1 LSSVQIQKLKCDNQ
15 PDGCAQCV
23 KKGMPCTLTLAT
35 QKTYVRG
42 APQETG
48 QASDGLNLEV
58 ERLRAD
64 VDFLLQEA
72 HLLRRD
78 VQQLQLENMQ
88 LRNVLAGLQTSF
100 PNRNVSNNSS
110 NIYHSVMLSN
120 S

>member
-1 LSSVQIQKLKCDNQ
+1 
-15 PDGCAQCV
+15 
-23 KKGMPCTLTLAT
+23 MPCTLTLAT

-42 APQETG
+42 ALQETG
-48 QASDGLNLEV
+48 QARDGLNLEV

-64 VDFLLQEA
+64 VDFLLQEV

-110 NIYHSVMLSN
+110 NIYHSVMLS
-120 S
+120 SS